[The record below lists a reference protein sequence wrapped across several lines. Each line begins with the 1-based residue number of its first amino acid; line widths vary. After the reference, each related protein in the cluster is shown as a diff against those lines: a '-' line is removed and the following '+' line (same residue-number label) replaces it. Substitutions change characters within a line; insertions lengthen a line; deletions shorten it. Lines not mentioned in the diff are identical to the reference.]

1 MDTRRNAKGLVL
13 VAVLWIVMVLMVI
26 VAAVGRTSR
35 LDTKVTYSRI
45 EELRCN
51 WACRAGIETAMALLY
66 EDERESDCLLDLWSD
81 NDEDFNNVLLDQCE
95 FSVRVHDESGK
106 LNVNTATR
114 DQLMGLEY
122 MEQDIADA
130 IIDWRDR
137 DETVSAEGVEG
148 GYYENLDFSY
158 TIRNGP
164 FRTIRELLLVRGV
177 TEELLYGE
185 DTNLNGQLDY
195 NERDGDESPPADDGD
210 DELDQGWIA
219 YLTCYSYDKNTDATG
234 SARVNINDG
243 DEQQLE
249 RSLGIRRPQARWIV
263 ENRPRNGYE
272 SIGDLIN
279 NNSPSQPRGSGG
291 NQDQAEPL
299 DLQTFNQIADKITVV
314 GDEQIPGR
322 VNVNTASEEV
332 LVALLGGNEDERA
345 EQLAENIIAYRAG
358 LLYGMESI
366 AEVMSV
372 ESMNVETFKRIAS
385 VITTRSDV
393 YMIRCFATA
402 DRGGTAG
409 ATVTT
414 EAVVDRAS
422 SPYEVLYWYQG
433 ASN

>member
-1 MDTRRNAKGLVL
+1 MATKRNKTGLVL
-13 VAVLWIVMVLMVI
+13 VAVLWVVMLLMVI

-35 LDTKVTYSRI
+35 LDTKVTVARMG
-45 EELRCN
+45 EVRCS
-51 WACRAGIETAMALLY
+51 WACRAGIETAMAVLY

-81 NDEDFNNVLLDQCE
+81 NDEDFNNVMLRQCE
-95 FSVRVHDESGK
+95 FSVRVVDELGK
-106 LNVNTATR
+106 LNVNVASR

-130 IIDWRDR
+130 IIDWRDS
-137 DETVSAEGVEG
+137 DDTVSTEGVEG
-148 GYYENLDFSY
+148 GYYENLDFGY

-210 DELDQGWIA
+210 DELDEGWIA

-243 DEQQLE
+243 NERQL
-249 RSLGIRRPQARWIV
+249 RGSLGLSGPQAKWIV
-263 ENRPRNGYE
+263 DNRPNNGYS
-272 SIGDLIN
+272 SISDLISD
-279 NNSPSQPRGSGG
+279 NSPKQPQGSGG
-291 NQDQAEPL
+291 NQDEAQPI
-299 DLQTFNQIADKITVV
+299 DLQTFNQIADQITVSN
-314 GDEQIPGR
+314 EEKIPGR
-322 VNVNTASEEV
+322 VNINTAPEEV
-332 LVALLGGNEDERA
+332 LVALLGADGNA

-372 ESMNVETFKRIAS
+372 ESVDIDTFKRIAS
-385 VITTRSDV
+385 FITTRSSV
-393 YMIRCFATA
+393 YTIRCVATA
-402 DRGGTAG
+402 DRQGASN

-414 EAVVDRAS
+414 EAVVDRTS
-422 SPYEVLYWYQG
+422 SPYEILYWYQG